1 MPQLDEIGIYLRGVW
16 MLVLGKPEGFDWLDL
31 SASGVWRSF
40 AAILWCLPAMAVS
53 WSAWRMFYL
62 ANMPDGST
70 AGLAFIAKLF
80 IVDVATWILPI
91 LLIVLL
97 ARPLGYGQAL
107 GAIIVVTNWLSI
119 PTFYGMA
126 FPAAIRLVV
135 PGSEGLTGMLSLIA
149 LVAIIVAIF
158 RVLKVITGG
167 DQTLL
172 AATLSALFILP
183 SLMIGEMLQR
193 SFGLLPA

>member
-1 MPQLDEIGIYLRGVW
+1 MPQLEDIGIYLKGVW

-31 SASGVWRSF
+31 SAAGVWRSF

-62 ANMPDGST
+62 INMPEGTT

-91 LLIVLL
+91 LLIVVL

-126 FPAAIRLVV
+126 VPAAIRLVI
-135 PGSEGLTGMLSLIA
+135 PDSDGLTGMLSLMA
-149 LVAIIVAIF
+149 LVAIIIAIF

-183 SLMIGEMLQR
+183 SLMIGEAMQR
-193 SFGLLPA
+193 SFGLLPI